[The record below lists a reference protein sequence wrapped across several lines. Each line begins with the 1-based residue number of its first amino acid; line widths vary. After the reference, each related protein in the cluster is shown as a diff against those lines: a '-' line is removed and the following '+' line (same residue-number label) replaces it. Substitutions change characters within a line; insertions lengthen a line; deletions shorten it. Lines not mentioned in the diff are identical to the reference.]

1 VQREYGQRVP
11 FERIINSSIGVKE
24 ISSLGLNHPVQTNKP
39 TRTEKIQTRG
49 ISGANF
55 SSIKEGRRGE
65 EAGNIS
71 RCSVVFLYI
80 GVFKKKFLYIA

>member
-1 VQREYGQRVP
+1 M
-11 FERIINSSIGVKE
+11 
-24 ISSLGLNHPVQTNKP
+24 QTNPREQK
-39 TRTEKIQTRG
+39 RKQTRG

-71 RCSVVFLYI
+71 RCSVVFLYHCY
-80 GVFKKKFLYIA
+80 FKGIPLYSLNGDHQEDLGKMAIIPINI